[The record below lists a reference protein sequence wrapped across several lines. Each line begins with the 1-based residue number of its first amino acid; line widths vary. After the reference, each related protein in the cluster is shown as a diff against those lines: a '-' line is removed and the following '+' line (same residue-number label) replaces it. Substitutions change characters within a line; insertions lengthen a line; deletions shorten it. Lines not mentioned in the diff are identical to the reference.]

1 MFNKK
6 ETVGLVERPY
16 LAMAAEVAEAGV
28 QSLVAAG
35 QVGRS
40 AAVDMVVRFWH
51 SPLFFYLC
59 KVSVF

>member
-28 QSLVAAG
+28 QPLVAAG
-35 QVGRS
+35 QIARC
-40 AAVDMVVRFWH
+40 AAVDMVVK
-51 SPLFFYLC
+51 S
-59 KVSVF
+59 

>member
-28 QSLVAAG
+28 QPLVAAG
-35 QVGRS
+35 QIARC
-40 AAVDMVVRFWH
+40 AAVDMVVRA
-51 SPLFFYLC
+51 
-59 KVSVF
+59 